1 MPRWLQ
7 ISPIGLLGQLVKLPH
22 DLSALQRQGA
32 AAEEKMGEKA
42 DFHIFML
49 QLCNKKDAHF
59 HCSINNFSSVF
70 LSFRAN

>member
-22 DLSALQRQGA
+22 DLSALQRQRA

-42 DFHIFML
+42 DFQIFRL
-49 QLCNKKDAHF
+49 QLCKKKG
-59 HCSINNFSSVF
+59 CIF
-70 LSFRAN
+70 LL